1 VGGRLVLSD
10 APFKALRYAAVL
22 GSCGHF
28 GRAFKAQVAATCA
41 PLDLGQRHAAGLGA
55 QISDWVLLHS
65 FRLGRHRC
73 VPAVQQLL

>member
-28 GRAFKAQVAATCA
+28 GRAFKAQVAATC
-41 PLDLGQRHAAGLGA
+41 G
-55 QISDWVLLHS
+55 
-65 FRLGRHRC
+65 
-73 VPAVQQLL
+73 